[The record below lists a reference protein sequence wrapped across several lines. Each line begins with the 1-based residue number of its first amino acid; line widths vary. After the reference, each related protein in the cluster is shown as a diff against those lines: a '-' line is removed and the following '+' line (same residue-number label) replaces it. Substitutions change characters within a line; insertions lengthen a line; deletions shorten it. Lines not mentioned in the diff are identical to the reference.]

1 MADEDKLRAYLKR
14 ATTDLQEARRRL
26 QQVESDRREPIAV
39 VAMSCRYPGGVRT
52 PADLWR
58 TVADGHD
65 AIGEFPADRGWGVDE
80 LYDPDPDRVGKS
92 TTRQGGFLHE
102 AGHFDAGFFGISP
115 REALAVDPQQRLLL
129 TLAWEAVEQAGIL
142 PAALRGEQVGVFTGV
157 MYSDYGTR
165 VHQPSEEFE
174 GYLVQGS
181 AASIASGRIAY
192 TFGFHGPA
200 VTVDTACSSSLV
212 SIHLAAQAL
221 RRGECTLALAGGVT
235 VMATPNT
242 FVEFSRQRG
251 LAPDGRCKAFA
262 AAADGTGWSEG
273 AGLLLLERLSDA
285 RRNGHRVLA
294 VIRGSAV
301 NQDGA
306 SSQLTAP
313 NGPAQ
318 QRVIR
323 QALADAGLSAADVD
337 VVEAHGTGTS
347 LGDPIEAE
355 ALIATYGR
363 ERSAERPLW
372 LGSLKS
378 NIGHAQAAA
387 GVGGVIK
394 MVEAIR
400 HAELPRTLHVD
411 EPSPHVDWSAGT
423 VRLLTEHQQW
433 KHDGPRRAAVSSF
446 GISGTNAHVILEQAP
461 DEEPVAPLEQTT
473 LPLLLSARSPQ
484 ALREQADR
492 LHRHLTARPEI
503 GVGDAAYTL
512 ATARTAFPHRAAVLG
527 TDRDELL
534 RALQALAHGV
544 PSADVVSGA
553 TPDRTGKVVFVFPGQ
568 GSQWVG
574 MGRELLASEPVF
586 AERLAACAAA
596 LEPFTGW
603 SVVDVLRGGAG
614 APSLERVDVVQPVL
628 FAVMVSLAAVWQGFG
643 VRPAAVVGHSQGEIA
658 AACVAGAL
666 SLEDAARVVA
676 LRSRAIRALAGQGGM
691 LSVPLAAE
699 RVTADLEPWAGR
711 AGVAAVNGASSTV
724 VSGDAAA
731 LEEILA
737 HYLAQDVRA
746 RAVPVDYASHSAH
759 VEAIEEEIRTALA
772 PVAPRS
778 PKIPVFSTL
787 TGDWAEPTAFDADY
801 WYRNLRHPV
810 RFGPAT
816 QALAQQGHTVFIEVS
831 AHPVLVMGIQETLD
845 AAELTGAAFGTLR
858 RDRGGLRQFT
868 EAVAHAHLAGVPVD
882 WSRVAPDGARPV
894 ELPTYPFQE
903 ERLWLDADAA
913 LSDAA
918 ELGLNAAGHPL
929 LGAAVDLADGGTVLT
944 GRLSTAAQ
952 PWLADHAVF
961 DTVLLPGTALLE
973 LAVRLGDEVRCPRVD
988 ELTLETPLVL
998 PEQGAL
1004 RIQLVAEA
1012 ADDSG
1017 RRAFAVHSRA
1027 DDDLPWRRH
1036 ASGVLAPDDGS
1047 AAPRPAAPG
1056 TWPPAGARRVELDGF
1071 YAGLAATGYGY
1082 GPAFQGLRALWQDG
1096 DDLFAEVELGDETA
1110 GEAARYGV
1118 HPALLD
1124 AVLHALCSE
1133 RPDTVRLPFAWSG
1146 VRLHASGATAGRAKL
1161 SRTGTDQVT
1170 LTLTDTTGALVLTAD
1185 ALSLRATDAARLA
1198 DRRHSPDALL
1208 APHWRP
1214 AALDQAVPVD
1224 VSTWAVLG
1232 DAPLGEPIRTAQGTP
1247 RVHRRPADLLAE
1259 PATGATA
1266 PEIVVLPVAP
1276 VTGPVTDAAAT
1287 GTPADPAAPDTAR
1300 ATLLDVLTVIQEFLG
1315 APEFAESRLVLLTQ
1329 GAVAA
1334 APGETVDDPAAAA
1347 VWGLVRSAQ
1356 SEHPERFVL
1365 ADLDPAGA
1373 APELLAAALGSG
1385 EPQFAIRAG
1394 EVLLP
1399 RLIRTAEHERLAP
1412 PDDAS
1417 HWKLDTTGRGTFE
1430 NLALVPSDDDTR
1442 PLGPGEVRVAVRAAG
1457 LNFRDTLI
1465 ALGMYPGQAAIGGEA
1480 AGTVVE
1486 VAPDVT
1492 ALAPGDRVMGLFP
1505 GGGIAPVAVTDHRM
1519 LGRIPRGWTYTQAAC
1534 VPVVYLTA
1542 YYGLRDLADV
1552 RAGESLLIH
1561 AVTGGV
1567 GMAALQLARH
1577 WGLEVYGTASPGK
1590 WDIARTLGVDGERL
1604 ASSRDLDFEERF
1616 RAATGGRGVDVVL
1629 NSLARE
1635 FVDASL
1641 RLLGPGGRFLEMG
1654 KTDIRPV
1661 ADLAAEHPGVAY
1673 HPYDLVLDAG
1683 PDRIGEMLAELAD
1696 LFDRGVL
1703 TPLPT
1708 TIWDAARTPAA
1719 FRHLAQARHT
1729 GKLAVVLPPRLDPAQ
1744 TVLITGGTGTL
1755 GALTARHLV
1764 TRHGVRHL
1772 LLVGRQGEQAPGAA
1786 DLHAELTALGADV
1799 TIAACDVAD
1808 PDDLAALLARIPAE
1822 HPLTAVVHAAG
1833 VLDDATVDRL
1843 TPEQVDRVLRAKAEA
1858 AWNLHRLTQDAQLS
1872 AFVVFSSLA
1881 GVLGSPGQGNYAA
1894 ANAYLDALVQH
1905 RRGQGLP
1912 ATSLVW
1918 GLWTQASGMTGAMNA
1933 ADVRRVSALGV
1944 RPVEPAEGLARF
1956 DAALA
1961 HGGAVLVPAD
1971 PDTTALRAADPA
1983 SLPPLLRDLVQH
1995 TARPTAHTARPA
2007 GGTALLDGMD
2017 EDAQQSY
2024 LVDLVRTHA
2033 ATVLGHA
2040 TADAID
2046 AAQEFKKIGFD
2057 SLTAVELRNRLAT
2070 ATGLRLP
2077 ATLVFDRPTP
2087 TALAAELRTR
2097 LAPADTTPTVL
2108 AELDRLAERLRTA
2121 DVDADTRT
2129 AVGERLGALLRSWNT
2144 PPDGADDQPAED
2156 LGAATDEE
2164 LFSVIENELGIS

>member
-26 QQVESDRREPIAV
+26 QQVESDRREPIAL
-39 VAMSCRYPGGVRT
+39 VAMSCRYPGDVRT
-52 PADLWR
+52 PDDLWR

-65 AIGEFPADRGWGVDE
+65 AVGEFPSDRGWGVDE
-80 LYDPDPDRVGKS
+80 LYDPDPDSVGKS
-92 TTRQGGFLHE
+92 TTRQGGFLYD

-129 TLAWEAVEQAGIL
+129 TLAWEAVERAGIL

-165 VHQPSEEFE
+165 IHKPSEEFE

-212 SIHLAAQAL
+212 AIHLAAQAL

-251 LAPDGRCKAFA
+251 LAPDGRCKAFSA
-262 AAADGTGWSEG
+262 RADGTGWSEG
-273 AGLLLLERLSDA
+273 AGVLLLERLSDA
-285 RRNGHRVLA
+285 RRNGHPVLA

-323 QALADAGLSAADVD
+323 QALADAGLSAAEVD
-337 VVEAHGTGTS
+337 VVEAHGTGTA
-347 LGDPIEAE
+347 LGDPIEAD

-363 ERSAERPLW
+363 ERSGDRPLW

-378 NIGHAQAAA
+378 NIGHTQAAA

-400 HAELPRTLHVD
+400 HGKLPRTLHVD
-411 EPSPHVDWSAGT
+411 EPSPHADWSAGT
-423 VRLLTEHQQW
+423 VRLLTEAQEW
-433 KHDGPRRAAVSSF
+433 RSDGPRRAAVSSF

-461 DEEPVAPLEQTT
+461 DKDSSAPREETT
-473 LPLLLSARSPQ
+473 LPLLLSGRSPE
-484 ALREQADR
+484 AVREQAAR
-492 LHRHLTARPEI
+492 LSAHLTAQPGI
-503 GVGDAAYTL
+503 GAGDTAYTL
-512 ATARTAFPHRAAVLG
+512 ATARTAFRHRAVVLG
-527 TDRDELL
+527 TDRDGLL
-534 RALQALAHGV
+534 SALEALAQDR

-553 TPDRTGKVVFVFPGQ
+553 SPDHTGKAVFVFPGQ

-574 MGRELLASEPVF
+574 MGRELLVGEPVF
-586 AERLAACAAA
+586 AERLAECAAA

-603 SVVDVLRGGAG
+603 SVVDVLRGVAD

-628 FAVMVSLAAVWQGFG
+628 FAVMVSLAAVWREFG

-666 SLEDAARVVA
+666 RLEDAARVVA
-676 LRSRAIRALAGQGGM
+676 LRSRAIRALAGKGGM
-691 LSVPLAAE
+691 LSVAASAEQAAALIADRLGRLA
-699 RVTADLEPWAGR
+699 L
-711 AGVAAVNGASSTV
+711 AAVNGPAAVV
-724 VSGDAAA
+724 VSGDGEA
-731 LEEILA
+731 LDELA
-737 HYLAQDVRA
+737 DRCAHEGIRT
-746 RAVPVDYASHSAH
+746 RRIPVDYASHSAH

-772 PVAPRS
+772 PIVPRS
-778 PKIPVFSTL
+778 AEIPVFSTL
-787 TGDWAEPTAFDADY
+787 TGDWAGPTAFDADY

-816 QALAQQGHTVFIEVS
+816 QALAASGHTVFIEVS
-831 AHPVLVMGIQETLD
+831 AHPVLVMGIQETVD
-845 AAELTGAAFGTLR
+845 AADLPGTAFGTLR
-858 RDRGGLRQFT
+858 RDQGGLRQFT
-868 EAVAHAHLAGVPVD
+868 EAVGHAHLAGLPVH
-882 WSRVAPDGARPV
+882 WGRLAPDGARPV

-903 ERLWLDADAA
+903 ERLWLDSESA
-913 LSDAA
+913 LSDVT
-918 ELGLNAAGHPL
+918 ELGLLAAGHPL

-944 GRLSTAAQ
+944 GRLSAAAQ
-952 PWLADHAVF
+952 PWLADHAVLG
-961 DTVLLPGTALLE
+961 TVLLPGTALLE
-973 LAVRLGDEVRCPRVD
+973 LAIRLGDEVHCPRVD
-988 ELTLETPLVL
+988 ELTLEAPLVL
-998 PEQGAL
+998 PEHGTL
-1004 RIQLVAEA
+1004 RIQVVAEA

-1017 RRAFAVHSRA
+1017 RRAFAVYSRT
-1027 DDDLPWRRH
+1027 DDDLPWQRH
-1036 ASGVLAPDDGS
+1036 ASGVLAPDDAA
-1047 AAPRPAAPG
+1047 AAPSPAPA
-1056 TWPPAGARRVELDGF
+1056 TWPPPGARPVELDGF
-1071 YAGLAATGYGY
+1071 YAQLAATGYGY

-1096 DDLFAEVELGDETA
+1096 DDLYAEVELADA
-1110 GEAARYGV
+1110 SAAEAARYGI

-1124 AVLHALCSE
+1124 AVLHALCSDQ
-1133 RPDTVRLPFAWSG
+1133 PDTVRLPFAWAG
-1146 VRLHASGATAGRAKL
+1146 VRLHASGATAGWARL
-1161 SRTGTDQVT
+1161 GRTGPDRVT
-1170 LTLTDTTGALVLTAD
+1170 LTLTDASGAPVLTAD
-1185 ALSLRATDAARLA
+1185 SLTLRATDVARLA

-1214 AALDQAVPVD
+1214 AALDQATPVA
-1224 VSTWAVLG
+1224 VSAWALLG
-1232 DAPLGEPIRTAQGTP
+1232 DAPLGDPSRVAADAP
-1247 RVHRRPADLLAE
+1247 RRHRHLDGLRAELAS
-1259 PATGATA
+1259 GATA
-1266 PEIVVLPVAP
+1266 PEIVLLPVDTVA
-1276 VTGPVTDAAAT
+1276 GPTAGAA
-1287 GTPADPAAPDTAR
+1287 GTPVDPAAPDTTR
-1300 ATLLDVLTVIQEFLG
+1300 ATVLTALTAVQQFL
-1315 APEFAESRLVLLTQ
+1315 ASPELAESRLVLLTH

-1334 APGETVDDPAAAA
+1334 APGETVDNPAAAA
-1347 VWGLVRSAQ
+1347 VWGLVRTAQ
-1356 SEHPERFVL
+1356 SEHPGRFVL
-1365 ADLDPAGA
+1365 ADLDAPDA
-1373 APELLAAALGSG
+1373 APELLAAALGG
-1385 EPQFAIRAG
+1385 AEPQFAIRGG
-1394 EVLLP
+1394 EILLP
-1399 RLIRTAEHERLAP
+1399 RLIRTGEQERLVP
-1412 PDDAS
+1412 PSDTAG
-1417 HWKLDTTGRGTFE
+1417 WKLGTTGRGTFE
-1430 NLALVPSDDDTR
+1430 NLALVPSVDDTR
-1442 PLGPGEVRVAVRAAG
+1442 PLEPGEVRVAVRAAG

-1465 ALGMYPGQAAIGGEA
+1465 ALGMYPGEAAIGGEA

-1492 ALAPGDRVMGLFP
+1492 GLAPGDRVMGLFP
-1505 GGGIAPVAVTDHRM
+1505 RGGIAPLTATDHRL
-1519 LGRIPRGWTYTQAAC
+1519 LGRIPLGWTYTQAAC
-1534 VPVVYLTA
+1534 APVVYLTA

-1552 RAGESLLIH
+1552 RQGESLLIH

-1590 WDIARTLGVDGERL
+1590 WGTARALGLDGERL
-1604 ASSRDLDFEERF
+1604 ASSRDLEFEERF

-1654 KTDIRPV
+1654 KTDIRPA
-1661 ADLAAEHPGVAY
+1661 ADLALTHPGAAY

-1708 TIWDAARTPAA
+1708 TIWDVARTPAA

-1729 GKLAVVLPPRLDPAQ
+1729 GKLAVVLPPRLTPAH

-1755 GALTARHLV
+1755 GVLTARHLV

-1772 LLVGRQGEQAPGAA
+1772 LLVGRQGERAPGAA
-1786 DLHAELTALGADV
+1786 ELHAELTALGADV
-1799 TIAACDVAD
+1799 TIAACDAAD
-1808 PDDLAALLARIPAE
+1808 PEDLAALLARVPAE

-1833 VLDDATVDRL
+1833 VLDDATVDRF
-1843 TPEQVDRVLRAKAEA
+1843 TPEQFDRVLRAKADA
-1858 AWNLHRLTQDAQLS
+1858 AWNLHRLTQDADLS

-1881 GVLGSPGQGNYAA
+1881 GTLGSPGQGNYAA

-1918 GLWTQASGMTGAMNA
+1918 GLWTQASGMTGAMSA
-1933 ADVRRVSALGV
+1933 ADVRRVSALGI

-1961 HGGAVLVPAD
+1961 HGGAVLVPAA
-1971 PDTTALRAADPA
+1971 PDTAALRAAEPT
-1983 SLPPLLRDLVQH
+1983 SVPVLLRDLAHH
-1995 TARPTAHTARPA
+1995 TVRPTARTARPA
-2007 GGTALLDGMD
+2007 QGAVLDGMD
-2017 EDAQQSY
+2017 ETEQLRY
-2024 LVDLVRTHA
+2024 LLDLVRTHA

-2040 TADAID
+2040 TAEAID

-2057 SLTAVELRNRLAT
+2057 SLTAVELRNRLAA
-2070 ATGLRLP
+2070 ATRLRLP
-2077 ATLVFDRPTP
+2077 ATLVFDHPTP
-2087 TALAAELRTR
+2087 TGLAAELRTR
-2097 LAPADTTPTVL
+2097 LAPAGSTPSVL
-2108 AELDRLAERLRTA
+2108 DELDRLADRLHTA
-2121 DVDADTRT
+2121 DADADTRT
-2129 AVGERLGALLRSWNT
+2129 AIGERLGALLRSWT
-2144 PPDGADDQPAED
+2144 IPPDGAGDQAAED
-2156 LGAATDEE
+2156 LGSATDDE

>member
-26 QQVESDRREPIAV
+26 QQVESDKREPIAL
-39 VAMSCRYPGGVRT
+39 VAMSCRYPGDVRT
-52 PADLWR
+52 PDDLWR
-58 TVADGHD
+58 TVAEGHD
-65 AIGEFPADRGWGVDE
+65 AIGEFPSDRGWAVDE
-80 LYDPDPDRVGKS
+80 LYDVDPDSVGKS
-92 TTRQGGFLHE
+92 TTRQGGFLYD

-115 REALAVDPQQRLLL
+115 RESLAVDPQQRLLL
-129 TLAWEAVEQAGIL
+129 TLAWEAVERAGIL

-165 VHQPSEEFE
+165 IHQPSEEFE

-212 SIHLAAQAL
+212 AIHLAAQAL

-251 LAPDGRCKAFA
+251 LAPDGRCKAFSA
-262 AAADGTGWSEG
+262 RADGTGWSEG
-273 AGLLLLERLSDA
+273 AGVLLLEKLSDA
-285 RRNGHRVLA
+285 RRNGHPVLA

-323 QALADAGLSAADVD
+323 QALADAGLSAAEVD
-337 VVEAHGTGTS
+337 VVEAHGTGTA

-363 ERSAERPLW
+363 ERSGDRPLW

-378 NIGHAQAAA
+378 NIGHTQAAA

-400 HAELPRTLHVD
+400 HGEIPRTLHVD

-423 VRLLTEHQQW
+423 VRLLTEARRWQSS
-433 KHDGPRRAAVSSF
+433 GPRRAAVSSF

-461 DEEPVAPLEQTT
+461 DEESSAPREETT
-473 LPLLLSARSPQ
+473 LPLLLSARSPE
-484 ALREQADR
+484 AVREQAAR
-492 LHRHLTARPEI
+492 LHAHLTAQPGI
-503 GVGDAAYTL
+503 GAGDAAYTL
-512 ATARTAFPHRAAVLG
+512 AAARTAFRHRAVVLG
-527 TDRDELL
+527 TDRDGLL
-534 RALQALAHGV
+534 SALEALAQDK
-544 PSADVVSGA
+544 PSADVVSGVS
-553 TPDRTGKVVFVFPGQ
+553 PDHTGKAVFVFPGQ

-574 MGRELLASEPVF
+574 MGRELLAGEPVF
-586 AERLAACAAA
+586 AERLGECAAA

-603 SVVDVLRGGAG
+603 SVVDVLRGVGQ

-628 FAVMVSLAAVWQGFG
+628 FAVMVSLAALWREFG

-676 LRSRAIRALAGQGGM
+676 LRSRAIRALAGKGGM
-691 LSVPLAAE
+691 LSVAASADRVAVLVAGWSGRLA
-699 RVTADLEPWAGR
+699 L
-711 AGVAAVNGASSTV
+711 AAVNGPGAVV
-724 VSGDAAA
+724 VSGDGEA
-731 LEEILA
+731 LEELA
-737 HYLAQDVRA
+737 ERCAGEGIRT
-746 RAVPVDYASHSAH
+746 RRVPVDYASHSAH
-759 VEAIEEEIRTALA
+759 VEAIEEEIRSALA
-772 PVAPRS
+772 PVVPRS
-778 PKIPVFSTL
+778 PEIPVFSTL

-816 QALAQQGHTVFIEVS
+816 QALAASGHTVFIEVS

-845 AAELTGAAFGTLR
+845 AADLPSTAFGTLR
-858 RDRGGLRQFT
+858 RDQGGLRQFT
-868 EAVAHAHLAGVPVD
+868 EAVGHAHLAGLPVH
-882 WSRVAPDGARPV
+882 WGRLAADGARTV

-903 ERLWLDADAA
+903 ERLWLDAESA
-913 LSDAA
+913 LSDAG
-918 ELGLNAAGHPL
+918 ELGLLAVGHPL
-929 LGAAVDLADGGTVLT
+929 LGAAVDLTDGGTVLT
-944 GRLSTAAQ
+944 GRLSAAAQ

-973 LAVRLGDEVRCPRVD
+973 LAIRLGDEVRCPHVD
-988 ELTLETPLVL
+988 ELTLEAPLVL
-998 PEQGAL
+998 PEHGPL

-1012 ADDSG
+1012 SDDSG
-1017 RRAFAVHSRA
+1017 RRAFTVHSRS
-1027 DDDLPWRRH
+1027 DDDLPWQQH
-1036 ASGVLAPDDGS
+1036 ASGVLAPDDTA
-1047 AAPRPAAPG
+1047 AAPLPVPA
-1056 TWPPAGARRVELDGF
+1056 TWPPTGARRVELDGL

-1082 GPAFQGLRALWQDG
+1082 GPTFQGLRALWQDG
-1096 DDLFAEVELGDETA
+1096 DDLYAEVELADA
-1110 GEAARYGV
+1110 SAAEAARYGI

-1124 AVLHALCSE
+1124 AVLHALCSD
-1133 RPDTVRLPFAWSG
+1133 RPDTVRLPFAWAG
-1146 VRLHASGATAGRAKL
+1146 VRLHASGATAVRARL
-1161 SRTGTDQVT
+1161 GRTGPDRVT
-1170 LTLTDTTGALVLTAD
+1170 LTLTDATGAPVLTVD
-1185 ALSLRATDAARLA
+1185 SLTLRATDAARLA

-1214 AALDQAVPVD
+1214 AALDQATPVA
-1224 VSTWAVLG
+1224 VSAWALLG
-1232 DAPLGEPIRTAQGTP
+1232 DAPLGDPSRAAADTP
-1247 RVHRRPADLLAE
+1247 RRHRHLNGLRAELASG
-1259 PATGATA
+1259 TTA
-1266 PEIVVLPVAP
+1266 PEIVLLPVDAVAVP
-1276 VTGPVTDAAAT
+1276 TAGAAA
-1287 GTPADPAAPDTAR
+1287 GTLVDPAAPDTTK
-1300 ATLLDVLTVIQEFLG
+1300 ATVLTVLTAVQQFL
-1315 APEFAESRLVLLTQ
+1315 ASPELAESRLVLLTH

-1334 APGETVDDPAAAA
+1334 APGETVDNPAAAA
-1347 VWGLVRSAQ
+1347 VWGLVRTAQ
-1356 SEHPERFVL
+1356 SEHPGRLVL
-1365 ADLDPAGA
+1365 ADLDAPDA
-1373 APELLAAALGSG
+1373 APELLAAALGG
-1385 EPQFAIRAG
+1385 EEPQFAIRAG

-1399 RLIRTAEHERLAP
+1399 RLIRTGEQGRLAP
-1412 PDDAS
+1412 PADAS
-1417 HWKLDTTGRGTFE
+1417 NWKLDTTGRGTFE
-1430 NLALVPSDDDTR
+1430 NLALVPSTDDTR
-1442 PLGPGEVRVAVRAAG
+1442 PLEPGEVRVAVRAAG

-1465 ALGMYPGQAAIGGEA
+1465 ALGMYPGEAALGGEA

-1486 VAPDVT
+1486 TAPDVT
-1492 ALAPGDRVMGLFP
+1492 GLAPGDRVMGLFP
-1505 GGGIAPVAVTDHRM
+1505 RGGIAPLAVTDHRL

-1534 VPVVYLTA
+1534 APVVYLTA

-1552 RAGESLLIH
+1552 RQGESLLIH

-1567 GMAALQLARH
+1567 GMAAVQLARH

-1590 WDIARTLGVDGERL
+1590 WGTARTLGLDGERL
-1604 ASSRDLDFEERF
+1604 ASSRNLEFEERF

-1641 RLLGPGGRFLEMG
+1641 RLLGPRGRFLEMG
-1654 KTDIRPV
+1654 KTDIRPA
-1661 ADLAAEHPGVAY
+1661 ADLAVAHPGVAY

-1683 PDRIGEMLAELAD
+1683 PDRIGEMLGELAD

-1703 TPLPT
+1703 TPLPVT
-1708 TIWDAARTPAA
+1708 TWDAAQTPAA

-1729 GKLAVVLPPRLDPAQ
+1729 GKLAVVLPPRLTPAH

-1772 LLVGRQGEQAPGAA
+1772 LLVGRQGERAPGAA
-1786 DLHAELTALGADV
+1786 ELQEELTALGAEV
-1799 TIAACDVAD
+1799 TIAACDAAD

-1843 TPEQVDRVLRAKAEA
+1843 TPEQFDRVLRAKADA
-1858 AWNLHRLTQDAQLS
+1858 AWNLLRLTRDADLS

-1933 ADVRRVSALGV
+1933 ADVRRVSALGI
-1944 RPVEPAEGLARF
+1944 RPVEPTEGLARF
-1956 DAALA
+1956 DAALV

-1971 PDTTALRAADPA
+1971 PDTAALRAAEPM
-1983 SLPPLLRDLVQH
+1983 SVPPLLRDLAHHTVRPAAH
-1995 TARPTAHTARPA
+1995 TARPT
-2007 GGTALLDGMD
+2007 GGAVLDGMD
-2017 EDAQQSY
+2017 ETEQHRY

-2040 TADAID
+2040 TAEAID

-2077 ATLVFDRPTP
+2077 ATLVFDHPTP
-2087 TALAAELRTR
+2087 TGLAAELRTR
-2097 LAPADTTPTVL
+2097 LAPADSTPSVL
-2108 AELDRLAERLRTA
+2108 DELDRVAARLHTA

-2129 AVGERLGALLRSWNT
+2129 AIGERLGALLRSWTT

-2156 LGAATDEE
+2156 LGSATDEE